1 MNLGL
6 SPADKKLMD
15 EVFDPQFT
23 QGRSEELGNYLDSI
37 ENLSKMNNEITTRG
51 RFTGVGGFDPTM
63 GVQKVAHIPLK
74 VANIILTID
83 PEILTNK
90 KKFYEWLKTPMGR
103 ACDFR
108 RKAVAK
114 AQ

>member
-1 MNLGL
+1 MKLNLA
-6 SPADKKLMD
+6 PADKKLMD

-23 QGRSEELGNYLDSI
+23 NKRSNELANYLDAI
-37 ENLSKMNNEITTRG
+37 EDLSKMNNEITTRG

-63 GVQKVAHIPLK
+63 NVQKVAHIPLK
-74 VANIILTID
+74 VANIILSID

-90 KKFYEWLKTPMGR
+90 KKFYAWLETPMGR
-103 ACDFR
+103 ACDYR

>member
-15 EVFDPQFT
+15 EVFEPVWT
-23 QGRSEELGNYLDSI
+23 QDRSPELSGYLEAI
-37 ENLSKMNNEITTRG
+37 EDLSKMNNEITTRG
-51 RFTGVGGFDPTM
+51 KHSGVGGFSRD
-63 GVQKVAHIPLK
+63 GSIQKVAHIPLK

-103 ACDFR
+103 ACDYR
-108 RKAVAK
+108 RKAVSK

>member
-1 MNLGL
+1 MKLAL

-15 EVFDPQFT
+15 EVFEPQFT
-23 QGRSEELGNYLDSI
+23 QDRSPELGDYLGAI
-37 ENLSKMNNEITTRG
+37 EDLSRMNNEITTRG
-51 RFTGVGGFDPTM
+51 KHTGVGGFSPDFNL
-63 GVQKVAHIPLK
+63 QKVAHIPLK

-83 PEILTNK
+83 PEILTDK
-90 KKFYEWLKTPMGR
+90 KKFYAWLKTPMGR
-103 ACDFR
+103 ACDYR